1 MKIIHNLFLLTVTVL
16 GLSIEDS
23 NGNRSKEIV
32 TITYSDGHEDRL
44 VVDKKNINSEQ
55 TESLIMQL
63 ISKRTSK

>member
-32 TITYSDGHEDRL
+32 TITYSDGYEDRL

-55 TESLIMQL
+55 TELLIMQL